1 MTNRKYTW
9 FIQRQSIQTACLLLL
24 QSKFIPWHW
33 PAEEQEGE
41 PEAKLGG
48 AATANKKLKKLK
60 FSKRVRRL
68 FAFAWR
74 KSTCGIP
81 GAI

>member
-33 PAEEQEGE
+33 PAEEEQEGE
-41 PEAKLGG
+41 PEIKLGG
-48 AATANKKLKKLK
+48 ATTATKTKNLKLIEIPKRFIAA
-60 FSKRVRRL
+60 FSL
-68 FAFAWR
+68 L
-74 KSTCGIP
+74 P
-81 GAI
+81 GKVKQI